1 VVLILKTRTMKEKN
15 EHLEF
20 LLYRVD
26 ALVKELDRLR
36 LENLYQAQ
44 KLEYYENRN
53 EILTTN
59 YNYLNYGN

>member
-1 VVLILKTRTMKEKN
+1 METKDER
-15 EHLEF
+15 LEY
-20 LLYRVD
+20 LLFRVS
-26 ALVKELDRLR
+26 AMEKELDRLR

>member
-1 VVLILKTRTMKEKN
+1 METKD

-26 ALVKELDRLR
+26 AMQKELERLK
-36 LENLYQAQ
+36 LENLYLAQ
-44 KLEYYENRN
+44 KLEYYDNRN
-53 EILTTN
+53 EILIN

>member
-1 VVLILKTRTMKEKN
+1 MKEKD

-26 ALVKELDRLR
+26 ALEKELDRLR
-36 LENLYQAQ
+36 LENLYLAQ
-44 KLEYYENRN
+44 KLEYYDNRN
-53 EILTTN
+53 EILTIN

>member
-1 VVLILKTRTMKEKN
+1 METKD

-20 LLYRVD
+20 LLYRVE
-26 ALVKELDRLR
+26 AMAKELDRLR

-44 KLEYYENRN
+44 KLEYYDNRN
-53 EILTTN
+53 EVLTTN

>member
-1 VVLILKTRTMKEKN
+1 METKD

-26 ALVKELDRLR
+26 AMEKELEKLR

-53 EILTTN
+53 EVLTTN

>member
-1 VVLILKTRTMKEKN
+1 METKD

-26 ALVKELDRLR
+26 AMTKELDRLK
-36 LENLYQAQ
+36 LENLYLAQ
-44 KLEYYENRN
+44 KLEYYDNRN
-53 EILTTN
+53 EILTIN